1 MTKPSDRRQKRETR
15 LRNELWPDLIEN
27 DLWNR
32 GRCKGFTTIPR
43 TLPLLMSIMDD
54 MAGKGKPVSRTYLTL
69 WGRVHDEAVLKI
81 RDESTAAM
89 ESGFSGGRR
98 TTAWRSR
105 MRILRDLGFILAE
118 EAGSG
123 EFSTVLLLNPHKV
136 VKSHWARRTK
146 KGAHRIPEE
155 KYRALMDRADE
166 VGANDFLDEDV
177 NPEI

>member
-1 MTKPSDRRQKRETR
+1 MRKQSNKYQNRERR
-15 LRNELWPDLIEN
+15 LRNELWPEITAS
-27 DLWNR
+27 DLWDR
-32 GRCKGFTTIPR
+32 DRFKGYTTIPR

-54 MAGKGKPVSRTYLTL
+54 MADKGKPVSRTYLTL
-69 WGRVHDEAVLKI
+69 WGRVHDESVLKI
-81 RDESTAAM
+81 RDENTAAM

-98 TTAWRSR
+98 TTAWRAR
-105 MRILRDLGFILAE
+105 MRILRDLGFILTK

-136 VKSHWARRTK
+136 IKRHWAQENS
-146 KGAHRIPEE
+146 KGARRIPEE

-177 NPEI
+177 TEAL

>member
-1 MTKPSDRRQKRETR
+1 MRKPNDKRQSRER
-15 LRNELWPDLIEN
+15 KMRNEFWPDIKES

-43 TLPLLMSIMDD
+43 TLPMLTAIMDD
-54 MAGKGKPVSRTYLTL
+54 MAGKGSPVSSTYLTL
-69 WGRVHDEAVLKI
+69 WGRVHDESVVKI
-81 RDESTAAM
+81 RDENTAAM

-98 TTAWRSR
+98 ATVWRKR
-105 MRILRDLGFILAE
+105 MRILRDLGFILTE

-136 VKSHWARRTK
+136 IKGYWARRDE
-146 KGAHRIPEE
+146 KGAARIPEE

-166 VGANDFLDEDV
+166 VGANDFIDEDV
-177 NPEI
+177 NEER